1 MQLSKVRIGNNSSVI
16 TLILCCATE
25 AEETNQVP
33 GSNLEDFFTAAIN
46 FSPELRIA
54 EENLNISSARKKAAN
69 AQLLPQINAGA
80 SVSNNRQTQLN
91 RFREFDGERYFV
103 SLTQTL
109 FNWQQFAAR
118 KQARLLENQVE
129 EEYYYGLSSVLTE
142 VAERYF
148 YVLQSQ
154 DALNSLE
161 SEIGALNNQLSQIQ
175 SLYDLQLA
183 QITDLYQG
191 QASLA
196 SAQAQRFQL
205 EAELALNQES
215 LRSIS
220 GLDVGP
226 LYELDALV
234 EIPDLEFDQD
244 YYLKQAQNRNHQ
256 ILAREF
262 ALRAAN
268 QDVSAQRGAFMPQ
281 ISLIAQR
288 QDSDVGFDNLQIAQ
302 TDTTYIGLNLSIP
315 IFSGGRNRAGVDEA
329 ISRRSIAEHEL
340 RLVQLQA
347 RENVRL
353 AHLQVQTSSA
363 QTEAAEV
370 LVDSTALAAQAMQQG
385 FSLGTVTSVDVLN
398 ALRDQFQAE
407 RGLQQTRYDHI
418 RYLLTLKREAGTLT
432 AEDISQ
438 VSQWLVPPQAR

>member
-1 MQLSKVRIGNNSSVI
+1 MQLSKVRIGKISSVI
-16 TLILCCATE
+16 TLILCCTTE
-25 AEETNQVP
+25 AEESNQVP

-109 FNWQQFAAR
+109 FNWQQFASR
-118 KQARLLENQVE
+118 KQARLLESQVE
-129 EEYYYGLSSVLTE
+129 EEYYYGLSSLLTE

-161 SEIGALNNQLSQIQ
+161 SEIEALNNQLSQIQ

-438 VSQWLVPPQAR
+438 VSEWLVPPQAR

>member
-1 MQLSKVRIGNNSSVI
+1 MQLVDTRIRKIFGTVLLVWSC
-16 TLILCCATE
+16 TLTSRE
-25 AEETNQVP
+25 FDQVP

-54 EENLNISSARKKAAN
+54 EENLNISSAQKRAAN
-69 AQLLPQINAGA
+69 AQLLPQLSAGA
-80 SVSNNRQTQLN
+80 NVSENRQYQLN
-91 RFREFDGERYFV
+91 RFREFDGERYFI
-103 SLTQTL
+103 SLSQTL
-109 FNWQQFAAR
+109 FNWEQFAAR
-118 KQARLLENQVE
+118 KQARLVENQLE
-129 EEYYYGLSSVLTE
+129 EEYYYALSSVLTE
-142 VAERYF
+142 VADSYF
-148 YVLQSQ
+148 NVLQSQ
-154 DALNSLE
+154 NALSSLS
-161 SEIGALNNQLSQIQ
+161 SEIEALINQLNQIQ
-175 SLYDLQLA
+175 SFYDLQLA

-196 SAQAQRFQL
+196 AAQAQRLQL

-226 LYELDALV
+226 LFELNALIK
-234 EIPDLEFDQD
+234 IPDLEFDQD
-244 YYLKQAQNRNHQ
+244 YYLEQAQNRNHQ

-262 ALRAAN
+262 ALRAAD
-268 QDVSAQRGAFMPQ
+268 QGVSARRGASLPQ
-281 ISLIAQR
+281 ISIIAQK
-288 QDSDVGFDNLQIAQ
+288 QDSDVGFDNLQIAP
-302 TDTTYIGLNLSIP
+302 TDTTYIGLNISIP
-315 IFSGGRNRAGVDEA
+315 IFSGGRNRAGIDEA

-347 RENVRL
+347 RESVRL

-370 LVDSTALAAQAMQQG
+370 LVDSTALASQAMQEG

-407 RGLQQTRYDHI
+407 RDLQEVRYNHI
-418 RYLLTLKREAGTLT
+418 KYLLTLKREAGILT

-438 VSQWLVPPQAR
+438 ISDWLVAPQAQ

>member
-1 MQLSKVRIGNNSSVI
+1 MQLSKVRIGKISSVI
-16 TLILCCATE
+16 TLILCCTTE
-25 AEETNQVP
+25 AEESNQVP

-161 SEIGALNNQLSQIQ
+161 SEIEALNNQLSQIQ

-438 VSQWLVPPQAR
+438 VSEWLVPPQAR

>member
-1 MQLSKVRIGNNSSVI
+1 MQLSKVRIGKISSVI
-16 TLILCCATE
+16 TLILCCTTE
-25 AEETNQVP
+25 AEESNQVP

-129 EEYYYGLSSVLTE
+129 EEYYYGLSSLLTE

-161 SEIGALNNQLSQIQ
+161 SEIEALNNQLSQIQ

-438 VSQWLVPPQAR
+438 VSEWLVPPQAR